1 MTPLVGREKYCFN
14 ENGVYVSRKEDWVKR
29 FRRVSLT
36 RRNTKIENFMIDAF
50 IWLIITPFIW
60 LFFIVFV
67 IPEFIFGSLLNLIQG
82 KGFDKEE
89 FKEMINFFK

>member
-1 MTPLVGREKYCFN
+1 MTADVGRENYCFN
-14 ENGVYVSRKEDWVKR
+14 ENGAYVNLKKDWVKR

-36 RRNTKIENFMIDAF
+36 RPNAKVEHLMIDAF
-50 IWLIITPFIW
+50 IWLIITPFIC

-82 KGFDKEE
+82 KGFDKEG